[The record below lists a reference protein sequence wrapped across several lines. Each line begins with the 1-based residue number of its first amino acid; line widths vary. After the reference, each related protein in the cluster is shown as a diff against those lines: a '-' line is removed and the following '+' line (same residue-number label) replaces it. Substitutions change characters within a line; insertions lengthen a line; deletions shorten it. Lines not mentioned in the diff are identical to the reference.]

1 MTLTKPRAVACCII
15 AHAVFAYLGAEW
27 IDINIVLLLA
37 AICAWPFWWAALG
50 FRELRTRAVRWSLAV
65 GSVIYLP
72 SIRVILLMLSSAR
85 GGPR

>member
-1 MTLTKPRAVACCII
+1 MTVTKPRAIACCII

-27 IDINIVLLLA
+27 IDIYILVLLA
-37 AICAWPFWWAALG
+37 AICALPFWWAAIG
-50 FRELRTRAVRWSLAV
+50 FRGLRTRAVWWSLAV

-72 SIRVILLMLSSAR
+72 SVRVILLMLSSAR